1 MAFNDF
7 SKVKIPLNIV
17 VKNDDDDQ
25 SGGLPGWAIA
35 LIVVGSLAL
44 AGLGGF
50 IGWRLW
56 LKRRSQKP

>member
-1 MAFNDF
+1 
-7 SKVKIPLNIV
+7 